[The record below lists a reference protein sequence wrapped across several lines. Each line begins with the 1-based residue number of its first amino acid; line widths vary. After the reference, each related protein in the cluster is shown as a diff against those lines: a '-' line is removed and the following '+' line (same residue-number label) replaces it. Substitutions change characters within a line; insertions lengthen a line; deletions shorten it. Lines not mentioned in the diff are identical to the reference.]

1 MGPPIFSAVVHHASE
16 PSRLFEQ
23 QRRLAPKPFEF
34 LSGSWGDVAI
44 TVMELFAART
54 IRPLSLCPFW
64 CSLGSGTLCSERVL
78 AVAPAVSAGPLSDK
92 RPTKTS
98 PPSRGSPL

>member
-54 IRPLSLCPFW
+54 IRPLSFARIWHALF
-64 CSLGSGTLCSERVL
+64 G
-78 AVAPAVSAGPLSDK
+78 AGPGRCAGGK
-92 RPTKTS
+92 RW
-98 PPSRGSPL
+98 PSFGQASY